1 MNIREIQALHAQ
13 YSSQPVVIDIKSHV
27 RALPAPDR
35 QESARERV
43 TARLSS
49 AGRKLCRPAT
59 IVLAVVSGAGLTG
72 VCAAKLWHVLHTPHA
87 VAHVERSTAQT
98 PIAAPTAAAAS
109 TPPGSQRQLTSA
121 AFTEPTERT
130 PAGLSRVDA
139 QALWTGEAGGSA
151 AQASATASVTDPEK
165 AATSPIRAARAA
177 SNPAAGQQQVA
188 AAQKVPPPPPA
199 TTAAPVA
206 AQPTVQPTDQPKPAP
221 HRVHRTPAR
230 QRQEPATT
238 EATASAPHNET
249 TKTEHTSKPSTAAKT
264 GDVPLF

>member
-27 RALPAPDR
+27 RALPASDR

-59 IVLAVVSGAGLTG
+59 IALAVVSGVGLTG
-72 VCAAKLWHVLHTPHA
+72 VCAAKLWHALHTPHA

-98 PIAAPTAAAAS
+98 PITAPTAAAAS

-151 AQASATASVTDPEK
+151 ALASATASVTDPEK

-177 SNPAAGQQQVA
+177 SNPAAGQQQV
-188 AAQKVPPPPPA
+188 
-199 TTAAPVA
+199 AAPVA

-249 TKTEHTSKPSTAAKT
+249 TKTEHTSKPSTPAKT